1 MENNYDHLKLN
12 QTSLINL
19 AGSLTCYLAFFLTTG
34 LSTAARDTIVN
45 FAKFISKGVIASS
58 AVSSLIIGG
67 GIFVLQFL
75 VSGILA

>member
-34 LSTAARDTIVN
+34 LSTAARETI
-45 FAKFISKGVIASS
+45 AKFIFKGVIASS

-67 GIFVLQFL
+67 GIIILQFL